1 MATVTKMKKILL
13 AIALLMAMPSFAQ
26 KVGGDPKNN
35 IVHVVKKTNKS
46 SLTNSGHSL
55 QDPNDNKIYVVYIT
69 AKNKLVIKK
78 VKKSGKNA
86 GESYNYR
93 IKGVKKYEDQYNAI
107 VADLKK
113 QGRTVE

>member
-1 MATVTKMKKILL
+1 MKKLFL
-13 AIALLMAMPSFAQ
+13 AIFLLMASCTPVIAQ

-35 IVHVVKKTNKS
+35 IVHVVKKTSKS
-46 SLTNSGHSL
+46 SLINSGHSL
-55 QDPNDNKIYVVYIT
+55 QDPNDNKVYVVYIT

-93 IKGVKKYEDQYNAI
+93 IKGVKKYEDQYNTI

>member
-1 MATVTKMKKILL
+1 MKKLFI
-13 AIALLMAMPSFAQ
+13 AIVLLMAAPCFAQ

-46 SLTNSGHSL
+46 ALINSGHSL
-55 QDPNDNKIYVVYIT
+55 QDPDDNKIYVVYVT
-69 AKNKLVIKK
+69 AKSKLVIKK
-78 VKKSGKNA
+78 VKKSGKNV

-113 QGRTVE
+113 QGLAVE

>member
-1 MATVTKMKKILL
+1 MKKFFIAIILL
-13 AIALLMAMPSFAQ
+13 MTVPCFAQ

-35 IVHVVKKTNKS
+35 IVHVVKKINKS

-55 QDPNDNKIYVVYIT
+55 QDSDDNKIYVVYIT
-69 AKNKLVIKK
+69 AKSKLVIKK

-93 IKGVKKYEDQYNAI
+93 IKGVKKYEDQYNVI

-113 QGRTVE
+113 QGLSVE

>member
-1 MATVTKMKKILL
+1 MMKKFIL
-13 AIALLMAMPSFAQ
+13 AIALLMAVPCVAQ

-46 SLTNSGHSL
+46 TLTNSGHSL
-55 QDPNDNKIYVVYIT
+55 QDTDDNKVYVVYIT

-93 IKGVKKYEDQYNAI
+93 IKGVKKYESQYNTI

-113 QGRTVE
+113 QGITVE